1 MNGRDF
7 FFFFSENLPPKAS
20 TFLLSLKCM
29 KILKSKRPLSV
40 LWLRMSFLRIKHS
53 LVEMPMDRFLCSG
66 RDLHSVGHLSGNCER
81 HVYPQRSENLVL
93 LHEAS
98 SLTVASVLVR
108 VGWPL
113 SRCCHPLTLEI
124 VAYLEDT
131 GQGVDGGYTESEVS
145 FYATPCDKPHHT
157 LFSYLLNN
165 KYVSC
170 FYTLL

>member
-113 SRCCHPLTLEI
+113 SRCLSPSHPGDHCSSRRRGARGWRWLHRERGFFLCNP
-124 VAYLEDT
+124 LW
-131 GQGVDGGYTESEVS
+131 
-145 FYATPCDKPHHT
+145 
-157 LFSYLLNN
+157 
-165 KYVSC
+165 
-170 FYTLL
+170 